1 MAHVPTLMAV
11 HAHPDDESSSTGGIL
26 ARYSDEGFQTIV
38 VTCTNGEYGD
48 APGGIKPG
56 EPGHD
61 PATVARIRRGELERA
76 CALLGVD
83 HLELLGYH
91 DSGMADWDFRDRTN
105 AFCNVPVGEAAGR
118 LTDLF
123 ERYRPDVVVTYAD
136 DAGYDHPDH
145 VQTTRVTM
153 AALERSEIPKK
164 AYWSVIRASSFRK
177 FRALLEEQ
185 GVPTDFPQPD
195 PDVVRRMQEL
205 EEQITTTVDVSA
217 VVDRKRAALQ
227 LHASQIEESF
237 FAKLPADAFGTI
249 FAAEDYIRVR
259 DATGTDAPERDLFE
273 GLDGHAA

>member
-1 MAHVPTLMAV
+1 MPHVPTLMAV

-26 ARYSDEGFQTIV
+26 AKYADEGLRTVV

-56 EPGHD
+56 EDGHD
-61 PATVARIRRGELERA
+61 PEAVARVRRDELERA

-83 HLELLGYH
+83 QIEMLGYH
-91 DSGMADWDFRDRTN
+91 DSGMADWEYRGEAD

-118 LTDLF
+118 LVELF
-123 ERYRPDVVVTYAD
+123 DKYRPDVVVTYAE

-164 AYWSVIRASSFRK
+164 AYWSVIRMSSFAR
-177 FRALLEEQ
+177 FRQYLEKQ
-185 GVPTDFPQPD
+185 GVEIDFPEPN
-195 PDVVRRMQEL
+195 PEIIRRMSEL
-205 EEQITTTVDVSA
+205 EDRITTTIDVSGA
-217 VVDRKRAALQ
+217 VERKRAALQ

-237 FAKLPADAFGTI
+237 FAKLPADAFQTI
-249 FAAEDYIRVR
+249 FSEEDFIRVR
-259 DATGTDAPERDLFE
+259 DTTGASVPERDVFA
-273 GLDGHAA
+273 GVR